1 MTLWDLAVFRVC
13 NVPSHQHVCI
23 NLIKH
28 YAPPSICHFVI
39 PGWQEDRGI
48 RRRVCQLCSWPCAD
62 FKRSSL
68 SIKHHWRRKEG
79 NKLLM
84 NKAIQVTAW
93 LLGPHTRQF
102 VQLFWTLGRTG
113 LTIRQKWSY
122 NTERVSGRAVL
133 TESIHT
139 SFCCSSSHLPRAPI
153 TPFPDIE
160 YFKTYQNLIGFVT
173 KQSLSK
179 PHWLMWHL
187 PLWMFSNGNVIK
199 DIWIEKVR
207 RTRSPRKTSVEQ

>member
-1 MTLWDLAVFRVC
+1 MLL
-13 NVPSHQHVCI
+13 H
-23 NLIKH
+23 L
-28 YAPPSICHFVI
+28 FVI
-39 PGWQEDRGI
+39 LWYQGD
-48 RRRVCQLCSWPCAD
+48 
-62 FKRSSL
+62 KRTGASEGEYASCVLGHALTSKEAPSPL
-68 SIKHHWRRKEG
+68 SITGEEEG

-113 LTIRQKWSY
+113 LTIGQKWSY

-139 SFCCSSSHLPRAPI
+139 SFCCSISHLPRAPI

-173 KQSLSK
+173 KQSLSN

-199 DIWIEKVR
+199 DIWVEKVR